1 MKKKNKKTANIALV
15 YYLPVLL
22 WLGLIFYFSSL
33 PGLGIKYPPDIWFY
47 VTRKGAHVFEYFI
60 LCWLFIRLLHF
71 HKIKKRELYVAS
83 GLLSLAYAFSDEI
96 HQLFVLGREGKFFD
110 IGMDLGGILLAAAMW
125 KLLHKKFKKKYI
137 LKYIF

>member
-15 YYLPVLL
+15 YYLPVLF

-33 PGLGIKYPPDIWFY
+33 PGLGIQYQPDVWFY
-47 VTRKGAHVFEYFI
+47 VTRKGAHVGEYFI
-60 LCWLFIRLLHF
+60 LCWLLIRLF
-71 HKIKKRELYVAS
+71 YFYKIKNWELSVAS

-96 HQLFVLGREGKFFD
+96 HQLFVPGREGKFFD
-110 IGMDLGGILLAAAMW
+110 IGMDLAGILLAAAIW
-125 KLLHKKFKKKYI
+125 KLTHKKFKKKYI